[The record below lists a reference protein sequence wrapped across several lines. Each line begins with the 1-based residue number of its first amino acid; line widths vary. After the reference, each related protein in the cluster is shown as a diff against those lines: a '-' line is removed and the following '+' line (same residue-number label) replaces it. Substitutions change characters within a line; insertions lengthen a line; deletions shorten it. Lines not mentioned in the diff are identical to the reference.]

1 MEHELGRRTFL
12 KGAGAFAAAGASAG
26 VINLASQQNA
36 LADHH
41 ASAIGGGTYDFD
53 AIYDRVGTN
62 SVKWDRQIAK
72 YGSDDFKIG
81 MGIADMD
88 FKAPACIGEALEART
103 KHENWG
109 YLDSTESLIEAICS
123 WNKERYGIDVAQE
136 TVTIASGVHP
146 GLIAALLAIS
156 PPASKV
162 IMNTPT
168 YNGFWTDLKWS
179 RTVANENKLIKDKD
193 GVYHMDWDDFEAR
206 LTPDTHAFLLCNPQN
221 PTGNCWSEDDLLRM
235 GELCLKHG
243 VTVLADEIH
252 CDFVNK
258 GQTYTPFASLP
269 DRAIVDNSVTFKA
282 VSKTFSLAG
291 MKNAYFYSTN
301 PVLLERVRYYHRA
314 DLNTLGIVAN
324 EAAYREGAPWLDA
337 LLPYIDANHD
347 FAEQYLKSQ
356 CPDIRYKKAQG
367 TYLAWLEMG
376 NLVTGVDAKAKAEQ
390 AGLKSPEHYMEQWL
404 VERAHVQLNPGSSYG
419 AGGEGHMRMNIATP
433 RAVIK
438 QAIDNLASAIKTA

>member
-26 VINLASQQNA
+26 VINLAGQQNA

-53 AIYDRVGTN
+53 SVYDRVGTN
-62 SVKWDRQIAK
+62 SVKWDRQITK

-109 YLDSTESLIEAICS
+109 YLDSTESLKEAICS

-179 RTVANENKLIKDKD
+179 RTVANENKLIKDKN
-193 GVYHMDWDDFEAR
+193 GVYHIDWDDFEAR

-258 GQTYTPFASLP
+258 GRTYTPFASLP
-269 DRAIVDNSVTFKA
+269 DTAIVDNSVTFKA

-356 CPDIRYKKAQG
+356 CPDIHYKKAQG
-367 TYLAWLEMG
+367 TYLAWLEMSD
-376 NLVTGVDAKAKAEQ
+376 LVTGVDAETKAER

>member
-12 KGAGAFAAAGASAG
+12 KGASAFAAAGASAG
-26 VINLASQQNA
+26 VINLAGQQNA

-53 AIYDRVGTN
+53 SVYDRVGTN
-62 SVKWDRQIAK
+62 SVKWDRQITK

-109 YLDSTESLIEAICS
+109 YLDSTESLKEAICS

-179 RTVANENKLIKDKD
+179 RTVANENPLIKNKD
-193 GVYHMDWDDFEAR
+193 GVYHIDWDDFEA
-206 LTPDTHAFLLCNPQN
+206 
-221 PTGNCWSEDDLLRM
+221 
-235 GELCLKHG
+235 
-243 VTVLADEIH
+243 
-252 CDFVNK
+252 
-258 GQTYTPFASLP
+258 
-269 DRAIVDNSVTFKA
+269 
-282 VSKTFSLAG
+282 SKS
-291 MKNAYFYSTN
+291 
-301 PVLLERVRYYHRA
+301 
-314 DLNTLGIVAN
+314 
-324 EAAYREGAPWLDA
+324 
-337 LLPYIDANHD
+337 
-347 FAEQYLKSQ
+347 SQ
-356 CPDIRYKKAQG
+356 SM
-367 TYLAWLEMG
+367 W
-376 NLVTGVDAKAKAEQ
+376 
-390 AGLKSPEHYMEQWL
+390 
-404 VERAHVQLNPGSSYG
+404 
-419 AGGEGHMRMNIATP
+419 
-433 RAVIK
+433 
-438 QAIDNLASAIKTA
+438 